1 MSTSLEVLAIV
12 TAVSCGLVAGS
23 FFIIS
28 AFIMRA
34 LADLTPEAGT
44 EAMQAVNVR
53 AVTPVFMTALF
64 GTALLCLVVG
74 GWAAATTSGT
84 VRVLMIVGALSYLL
98 GCLLVTI
105 AGNVPLNNRLEAV
118 SAGTPEA
125 NAVWAHY
132 LVAWTR
138 WNTVRTIAAT
148 AGSAL
153 LITAI
158 ALT

>member
-1 MSTSLEVLAIV
+1 MRALEALAIV

-34 LADLTPEAGT
+34 LADLTPKAGT
-44 EAMQAVNVR
+44 EAMQALNIR

-64 GTALLCLVVG
+64 GTALLCLVAG
-74 GWAAATTSGT
+74 GWAAAAADGSTRLL
-84 VRVLMIVGALSYLL
+84 VILGALSYLL

-105 AGNVPLNNRLEAV
+105 VGNVPLNNRLAV
-118 SAGTPEA
+118 VAAGTPDA

-132 LVAWTR
+132 QVAWTR

-153 LITAI
+153 PIVATA
-158 ALT
+158 LG